1 MKLWEKGTL
10 SSERVQDFTAGKDRL
25 LDLRLA
31 QADIEGTMA
40 HARMLESIGLLTY
53 EELIRLGTELESLHK
68 LAVEGKLVIENGV
81 EDIHSQIEM
90 LLTRKLGD
98 IGKRIHA
105 GRSRNDQVLTDIKIY
120 FRTALREVIDRTAAL
135 AYHLLE
141 LSELNKTL
149 LLPGYTHFQVA
160 MPSSFGLWFGCYA
173 ESLTDDLDIMEAAV
187 RMANRNPLGSAAGYG
202 TSLAINRGM
211 TTRLL
216 GFSDMHHNVVYAQ
229 MARGKTELIVAEAL
243 ASIAGTLAKMASDV
257 CLYMSQ
263 DLGFVSLPDHFTTGS
278 SLMPH
283 KKNPDAFELIR
294 GRSNQIQSIPS
305 QVMLVLA
312 NLPSGYHR
320 DLQLLKEIL
329 FPAFDSLNYC
339 LEMASLLLPSLILTK
354 DILKRDKYNNLFSV
368 DAVNTLLATG
378 VPFREAYQM
387 VAAEI
392 AAGNFKP
399 AKSLVHSHEGS
410 MGNLHN
416 EEIGMNLRGK
426 LDRFEKEHF
435 DSIDLA
441 IANLFVISK
450 P

>member
-1 MKLWEKGTL
+1 MKLWEKGVL

-53 EELIRLGTELESLHK
+53 DELGRLGTELESLHR
-68 LAVEGKLVIENGV
+68 LAFEGKLVIESGV
-81 EDIHSQIEM
+81 EDIHSQIEIM
-90 LLTRKLGD
+90 LTHKLGD
-98 IGKRIHA
+98 TGKRIHA
-105 GRSRNDQVLTDIKIY
+105 GRSRNDQVLTDMKIY
-120 FRTALREVIDRTAAL
+120 FRAALREVIDRTAAL
-135 AYHLLE
+135 AYQLLE

-202 TSLAINRGM
+202 TSLSINRAM

-229 MARGKTELIVAEAL
+229 MARGKTELIVSEAL

-278 SLMPH
+278 SIMPH

-320 DLQLLKEIL
+320 DLQMLKEIL
-329 FPAFDSLNYC
+329 FPAFDSLNYS
-339 LEMASLLLPSLILTK
+339 LEMASLLLPALILTK
-354 DILKRDKYNNLFSV
+354 DILERDKYNNLFSV
-368 DAVNTLLATG
+368 DAVNALLTRG

-392 AAGNFKP
+392 EAGNFKP
-399 AKSLVHSHEGS
+399 TKNLAHSHEGS

-416 EEIGMNLRGK
+416 EEIRMNLRDK
-426 LDRFEKEHF
+426 LNRFEKEHF
-435 DSIDLA
+435 ECIDLA